1 MIRAKY
7 TVVLH
12 TLMTDPTLKEQLDQA
27 LSTYPLYQIDKKYD
41 LIPTREQLNDRLLN
55 HYKYREIGF
64 ETIGRFLDELKI
76 TMGEIMPR
84 YNELFKTIVTMAELP
99 NPFDNVD
106 VVETF
111 EEEKTNTSTS
121 DTTTGTTTTGT
132 QKDST
137 QTTGTS
143 EDTTETT
150 GTAQDSTQTTGTASS
165 HNKHINSK
173 TPQDKLS
180 ITAENIDSIDYADE
194 AQWNK
199 DTSTTGGTSTSNGST
214 SGTSSSSGST
224 SGSSTSNGETS
235 ETSEGSANVI
245 NEGSETTKHTY
256 TKKGNQGVNTYAHDM
271 NEFRTSIIDVVDQIV
286 NDSRIRELFMLV
298 Y

>member
-12 TLMTDPTLKEQLDQA
+12 TLLNDPQLKEQLDLA
-27 LSTYPLYQIDKKYD
+27 LSAYPLYRPDKAYD
-41 LIPTREQLNDRLLN
+41 LIPTREELNEKLMN

-64 ETIGRFLDELKI
+64 ETIGMFLDELRI

-84 YNELFKTIVTMAELP
+84 YNELFKTIATMAELP
-99 NPFDNVD
+99 SPFDNVD
-106 VVETF
+106 IVETF
-111 EEEKTNTSTS
+111 EEEKTNTSTTTS
-121 DTTTGTTTTGT
+121 DSSTETT
-132 QKDST
+132 ST
-137 QTTGTS
+137 ARD
-143 EDTTETT
+143 ETETT
-150 GTAQDSTQTTGTASS
+150 GTATS

-173 TPQDKLS
+173 TPQDKLT
-180 ITAENIDSIDYADE
+180 ITAKGIDSVNYADE
-194 AQWNK
+194 AQWNH
-199 DTSTTGGTSTSNGST
+199 DTSE
-214 SGTSSSSGST
+214 T
-224 SGSSTSNGETS
+224 SGSSNSNGETTA
-235 ETSEGSANVI
+235 TSEGSANAT

>member
-1 MIRAKY
+1 MMRAKY
-7 TVVLH
+7 TVVLR
-12 TLMTDPTLKEQLDQA
+12 TLMDDPQLKQQLDQA
-27 LSTYPLYQIDKKYD
+27 LATYPLYEADQAYD
-41 LIPTREQLNDRLLN
+41 LIPTREQLNDRILN

-76 TMGEIMPR
+76 TMAEIMPR
-84 YNELFKTIVTMAELP
+84 YNELFKTVVTMANLP
-99 NPFDNVD
+99 SPFDNVD

-111 EEEKTNTSTS
+111 KEERKTNSTTDS
-121 DTTTGTTTTGT
+121 STG
-132 QKDST
+132 
-137 QTTGTS
+137 
-143 EDTTETT
+143 TETT
-150 GTAQDSTQTTGTASS
+150 STASDRTTTEGTATS

-180 ITAENIDSIDYADE
+180 VPADGIDSVDYADE

-199 DTSTTGGTSTSNGST
+199 DTSTTGG
-214 SGTSSSSGST
+214 SSSSDGESNAT
-224 SGSSTSNGETS
+224 SDTQTNT
-235 ETSEGSANVI
+235 T
-245 NEGSETTKHTY
+245 NEGSESVEHTY

-286 NDSRIRELFMLV
+286 NDSRIGELFMLV

>member
-12 TLMTDPTLKEQLDQA
+12 TLMTDPQLKAQLDQA
-27 LSTYPLYQIDKKYD
+27 LSTYPLYNAEKAYD
-41 LIPTREQLNDRLLN
+41 LIPTREDLNMKLLN
-55 HYKYREIGF
+55 HYKYHEIGF

-111 EEEKTNTSTS
+111 KEEKTNTSTTDS
-121 DTTTGTTTTGT
+121 SSGTETSSTAVDTTT
-132 QKDST
+132 
-137 QTTGTS
+137 
-143 EDTTETT
+143 
-150 GTAQDSTQTTGTASS
+150 TTGTASS
-165 HNKHINSK
+165 YNKHVNSK
-173 TPQDKLS
+173 TPQDK
-180 ITAENIDSIDYADE
+180 IAIPAEDIDIVDYADE

-199 DTSTTGGTSTSNGST
+199 DTSTTN
-214 SGTSSSSGST
+214 
-224 SGSSTSNGETS
+224 GSSTSDGSTATTS
-235 ETSEGSANVI
+235 DSMINTT
-245 NEGSETTKHTY
+245 NEGSETTEHTY

-271 NEFRTSIIDVVDQIV
+271 NEFRTTIIDVVDQIV

>member
-12 TLMTDPTLKEQLDQA
+12 TLMTDQTLKEQLDQA
-27 LSTYPLYQIDKKYD
+27 LSTYPLYKIDKAYD

-55 HYKYREIGF
+55 HYKYHEIGF

-99 NPFDNVD
+99 SPFDNVD

-121 DTTTGTTTTGT
+121 DTTTGSTTTGT
-132 QKDST
+132 NNDST
-137 QTTGTS
+137 QTTGTA
-143 EDTTETT
+143 E
-150 GTAQDSTQTTGTASS
+150 DSTQTTGTASS

-180 ITAENIDSIDYADE
+180 IAAENIDTIDYADE

-199 DTSTTGGTSTSNGST
+199 DTSTTSGTSTS
-214 SGTSSSSGST
+214 SGTT
-224 SGSSTSNGETS
+224 SGSSTTNRETS
-235 ETSEGSANVI
+235 ETSEGSANVT

>member
-12 TLMTDPTLKEQLDQA
+12 TLMTDQHLKEQLDLA
-27 LSTYPLYQIDKKYD
+27 LSAYPLYKSEKVYD

-55 HYKYREIGF
+55 HYKFREIGF

-76 TMGEIMPR
+76 TMSEIMPR
-84 YNELFKTIVTMAELP
+84 YNELFKTVETMANLP
-99 NPFDNVD
+99 SPFDNVD

-111 EEEKTNTSTS
+111 SEERKTNSTTDSSTGTETTSTAV
-121 DTTTGTTTTGT
+121 DTTT
-132 QKDST
+132 
-137 QTTGTS
+137 
-143 EDTTETT
+143 
-150 GTAQDSTQTTGTASS
+150 TTGTASS
-165 HNKHINSK
+165 HNKHVNSK
-173 TPQDKLS
+173 TPQEGIS
-180 ITAENIDSIDYADE
+180 IPAEGIDSVNYADE

-199 DTSTTGGTSTSNGST
+199 DTSTTGGTSSSDGST
-214 SGTSSSSGST
+214 TASSDSQ
-224 SGSSTSNGETS
+224 SNT
-235 ETSEGSANVI
+235 T
-245 NEGSETTKHTY
+245 NEGSETVEHTY